1 MNICLRLKDEGQRN
15 RLVALCEAMDWRC
28 ATLATL
34 TEIELLHAS
43 SVSVDLLICDDF
55 SIPLPSGDYVPVAL
69 TTDSDPANRSL
80 EAHWLKLSTTMSD
93 EELAEQLR
101 TAVNVQRLA
110 RDLNGADDLEPT
122 TRLPF
127 EEILLERWRR
137 RRLDGGAILAIHV
150 DHGDHLYANLDPIAA
165 TEALAGIARRLQSQ
179 LPRNA
184 EVGIRDAANFIVIV
198 PKLDRA
204 SSHSLSEALLTGF
217 REAFDIAGNNVFLTV
232 SIGCIWQRSIARVRE
247 VAEHAWLA
255 QNAASD
261 AGGNRIRRGVQKP
274 EPMQQRIPQAV
285 EADEFSIVLQGQWSI
300 DGRELVGAEALV
312 RWHGMDVGEL
322 RPSHFIPAAE
332 RTGTINRVGDWV
344 LEQAG
349 KHASTWFE
357 QRLTGFHLGVNV
369 SAQQFF
375 DGSLSRRIRALQE
388 QKWLDPAM
396 LELELSQA
404 ALASVLDNARDE
416 VYILKDLGVRLCL
429 DQLGGS
435 LIDTTDLLRMPVDT
449 LKIDRSVV
457 GNVGTST
464 TANALADQVIQ
475 LANRY
480 DLRLIA
486 VGVETEMQRDS
497 LQALGCQIAQGY
509 LYSHPQSPAEFL
521 DAVTRSGNEKLA
533 QR

>member
-1 MNICLRLKDEGQRN
+1 MNICLRLKDERQRN

-28 ATLATL
+28 ATLTTL
-34 TEIELLHAS
+34 AEIDLLQGS

-55 SIPLPSGDYVPVAL
+55 GNALPQGDYVPVAL
-69 TTDSDPANRSL
+69 TADNDPANGSL
-80 EAHWLKLSTTMSD
+80 DGHWLKLSTNMSD
-93 EELAEQLR
+93 EELIEQLR

-127 EEILLERWRR
+127 EEILLERWRQ
-137 RRLDGGAILAIHV
+137 RRLDGGAIFAVHV

-165 TEALAGIARRLQSQ
+165 TEALAGISRRLISQ

-184 EVGIRDAANFIVIV
+184 DVAIRDAANFIVIV

-204 SSHSLSEALLTGF
+204 SSHTLSEALLTGF
-217 REAFDIAGNNVFLTV
+217 REPFDIAGNNVFLTV
-232 SIGCIWQRSIARVRE
+232 SIGCIWQRSVARVRE
-247 VAEHAWLA
+247 VAEQAWLA
-255 QNAASD
+255 QNAATD
-261 AGGNRIRRGVQKP
+261 AGGNRIRRGVQTP

-285 EADEFSIVLQGQWSI
+285 EADEFSIVLQGQWSL
-300 DGRELVGAEALV
+300 DGRTLVGAEALV

-349 KHASTWFE
+349 RHASTWFE
-357 QRLTGFHLGVNV
+357 QRLTSFHLGVNV

-388 QKWLDPAM
+388 QKWLDPTM

-435 LIDTTDLLRMPVDT
+435 LIDTSDLLRMPVDT

-457 GNVGTST
+457 GNIGTSPAAT
-464 TANALADQVIQ
+464 ALADQVIK

-480 DLRLIA
+480 DLRLVA

-497 LQALGCQIAQGY
+497 LQALGCQVAQGY
-509 LYSHPQSPAEFL
+509 FYSHPQSPAEFL
-521 DAVTRSGNEKLA
+521 ESLSGSGDEKLA